1 MINLV
6 IKWTKDKLLFPWTNK
21 VKLIYSFNSFNK
33 QIKLYLLLFT
43 DNNYS
48 TTLDYLYDVFISL
61 FKLNN
66 FGCVDC

>member
-33 QIKLYLLLFT
+33 QIQLYLLLFT

-48 TTLDYLYDVFISL
+48 TTLDYLYDVFINL